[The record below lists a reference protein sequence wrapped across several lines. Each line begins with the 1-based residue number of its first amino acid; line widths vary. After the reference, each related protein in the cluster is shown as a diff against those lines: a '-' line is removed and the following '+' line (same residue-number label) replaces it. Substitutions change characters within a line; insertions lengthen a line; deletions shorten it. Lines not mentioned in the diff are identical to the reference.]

1 MRYSHLDM
9 LPEKAFQP
17 VGKRMTLEGGGGG
30 VGKVVGDA
38 VGGVGN
44 AVGSAAGS
52 LGGAGKVIGP
62 AIQLA
67 SGSSPFGVFGGALA
81 SQLLSNQF
89 GGGGGGGGNDVRF
102 GTQNQTQLG
111 GMNPAS
117 PAYGIMQDNRFG
129 VPTGAPS
136 QPSQV
141 YSGLT
146 PPATQPTIPA
156 YAPAQEPVVQQ
167 PAQQQPIVQ
176 QPVAQQPTA
185 PAQLPRFQANN
196 IVQQSPRGLAALA
209 RRRR

>member
-1 MRYSHLDM
+1 MRYSHFDM

-30 VGKVVGDA
+30 VGKAVSGA

-44 AVGSAAGS
+44 AVGSAVGS
-52 LGGAGKVIGP
+52 MGGVGQVLGP

-67 SGSSPFGVFGGALA
+67 SGASPFGVFGSALA
-81 SQLLSNQF
+81 SQMLSNSF
-89 GGGGGGGGNDVRF
+89 GGGSGGGGSDVRF
-102 GTQNQTQLG
+102 GAQNQTQFG

-117 PAYGIMQDNRFG
+117 PAYGIAQDNRFG

-141 YSGLT
+141 YSGLP

-156 YAPAQEPVVQQ
+156 YAPAQQPVVQQ
-167 PAQQQPIVQ
+167 PAPQ
-176 QPVAQQPTA
+176 QPVAQQPAA
-185 PAQLPRFQANN
+185 PNQLPRFQANN
-196 IVQQSPRGLAALA
+196 IAQQRPRGLAALA
-209 RRRR
+209 RRR